1 MTPTLQP
8 QLKQHEAYE
17 VLKDNKHRYLLF
29 GGGAGG
35 GKSWLGCEWLI
46 TNAYIY
52 PGSKWFIGRNEL
64 SRLMKSSFVTFG
76 KVSKNLGIPEG
87 DWTLDGKW
95 NIIRFKNGTTIDLL
109 DLAHQPRDPEYQRF
123 GSLEYTGG
131 WIEEAGEVAFPSFDI
146 LKSRI
151 GRHLNQELNLHPKML
166 LTCNPNKEWLYRLF
180 YKPWKEGRLDPEYYF
195 IQSLYT
201 DNKYTSEEY
210 GRQLASIDD
219 VATKERLMFGNWE
232 YDDDPSVLLSYEAI
246 LDLFTNSIDE
256 SEEYYLSADIARF
269 GNDRTVI
276 GVWKGL
282 DLKKIEIRR
291 KQSLEVT
298 KERIKTLAH
307 EYKIPYSRIVIDE
320 DGVGGGVVDQL
331 QGVRGFVGNSA
342 PLEEEGVKPN
352 YSNLKT
358 QCSYKL
364 AALVNNHLMKI
375 SDHSAQD
382 EIISELEQI
391 KAKDIDKDGKLKL
404 RPKDEI
410 KEILGKSPDLSDM
423 IMMRMLFEIAPPK
436 RKPTSYRP
444 THSFVSRV

>member
-1 MTPTLQP
+1 MTPTISPLP
-8 QLKQHEAYE
+8 KQHEAYE
-17 VLKDNKHRYLLF
+17 ILKDDKHRYLLF

-46 TNAYIY
+46 TQSYFY

-64 SRLMKSSFVTFG
+64 SRLMKSSFVTFQ
-76 KVSKNLGIPEG
+76 KVCKKLNIPQD
-87 DWTLDGKW
+87 DWLLDGKW
-95 NIIRFKNGTTIDLL
+95 NVIRFKNGSSIDLL

-131 WIEEAGEVAFPSFDI
+131 WIEEAGEVDFRSFDI

-151 GRHLNQELNLHPKML
+151 GRHMNNELNLHPKML
-166 LTCNPNKEWLYRLF
+166 LTCNPNKEWLYRLI
-180 YKPWKEGRLDPEYYF
+180 YKPWKDKILDPEYYF
-195 IQSLYT
+195 IQSLYS
-201 DNKYTSEEY
+201 DNKYTSDEY
-210 GRQLASIDD
+210 GRQLATLEDK
-219 VATKERLMFGNWE
+219 ATKERLMFGNWE
-232 YDDDPSVLLSYEAI
+232 YDDDPATLLNYEAI

-256 SEEYYLSADIARF
+256 SEDFFLTCDVARF

-282 DLKKIEIRR
+282 DLKKVEVRT

-298 KERIKTLAH
+298 KEQIRELANSF
-307 EYKIPYSRIVIDE
+307 KIPFSRICIDE
-320 DGVGGGVVDQL
+320 DGVGGGLVDSL
-331 QGVRGFVGNSA
+331 QGVRGFVGNSS
-342 PLEEEGVKPN
+342 PVEEDGVKPN

-364 AALVNNHLMKI
+364 AHFVNNHKMKI
-375 SDHSAQD
+375 SDRSHED
-382 EIISELEQI
+382 EIITELEQI

-423 IMMRMLFEIAPPK
+423 IMMRMLFEIVPPRKAP
-436 RKPTSYRP
+436 TAYRP
-444 THSFVSRV
+444 THSFASRL